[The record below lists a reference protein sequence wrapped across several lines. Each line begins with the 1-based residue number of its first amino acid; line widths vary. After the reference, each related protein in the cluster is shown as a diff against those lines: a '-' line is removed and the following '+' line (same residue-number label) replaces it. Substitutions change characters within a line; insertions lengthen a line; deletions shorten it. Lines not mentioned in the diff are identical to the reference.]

1 MMSAKSEET
10 AAEESKMLSLLERIS
25 REAVQQNQQLKH
37 QLRLTRWVA
46 FFCACLAAVSVFVC
60 AALLPRV
67 AGILT
72 QASSIMTELQTTAQT
87 INKTV
92 PGTLE
97 QVNALVK
104 ESRTGITTALTDVQ
118 TALGKLN
125 ALDIESLNR
134 AIEDLAGIVR
144 PLANLLGR

>member
-1 MMSAKSEET
+1 MPAKSEET

-87 INKTV
+87 VNKTV

>member
-1 MMSAKSEET
+1 MSTKSEET
-10 AAEESKMLSLLERIS
+10 APEESKMLSLLERIS
-25 REAVQQNQQLKH
+25 RETIQQNQQLKR

-46 FFCACLAAVSVFVC
+46 FFCACLAAVSVFACVT
-60 AALLPRV
+60 LLPRV
-67 AGILT
+67 TELLT

-87 INKTV
+87 VNETV

-97 QVNALVK
+97 QVNALVR

-125 ALDIESLNR
+125 ALDFDSLNR

>member
-1 MMSAKSEET
+1 MSTKPEEN
-10 AAEESKMLSLLERIS
+10 AVEESKILPLLERIS
-25 REAVQQNQQLKH
+25 RETIQQNQQLKH

-46 FFCACLAAVSVFVC
+46 FFCACLAAVSVFACVT
-60 AALLPRV
+60 LLPRV
-67 AGILT
+67 TGLLT

-87 INKTV
+87 VNETV

-97 QVNALVK
+97 QVNALVR

-125 ALDIESLNR
+125 ALDFDSLNR

>member
-1 MMSAKSEET
+1 MSTKPEEN
-10 AAEESKMLSLLERIS
+10 AAEESKILPLLERIS
-25 REAVQQNQQLKH
+25 RETIQQNQQLKH

-46 FFCACLAAVSVFVC
+46 FFCACLAAVSVFACVT
-60 AALLPRV
+60 LLPRV
-67 AGILT
+67 TGLLT

-87 INKTV
+87 VNETV

-97 QVNALVK
+97 QVNALVR

-125 ALDIESLNR
+125 ALDFDSLNR